1 MRGLSFK
8 KALFVLAALSPLL
21 GTAVVAAQSAG
32 WSIGDDYTKV
42 YTDPGTTDLNLYSV
56 GDLNMTAQ
64 HIRMVGNDGNFE
76 FENGNGISRFNSYV
90 RGTATRT
97 PIIIGGGDSQNV
109 VGLMLDSGAT
119 QTADI
124 LQIRKNGS
132 TGQLMTAIDANGGI
146 RSSSTL
152 NLSASTGINLTAN
165 HLKLVGNDGNLE
177 LQSTSGSTRLNSYVA
192 GSTTRNS
199 IIIGGG
205 DTQNVT
211 SLVVDSGSTQTAD
224 ILQLD
229 KNGSVLT
236 AFDSQGRLR
245 LNGITVE
252 LKVISG
258 NLEWVATMPD
268 GSLRYSKFSTRP

>member
-1 MRGLSFK
+1 MKQLSIK
-8 KALFVLAALSPLL
+8 KILFVLIALSPLL
-21 GTAVVAAQSAG
+21 ATGVVAAQSAG
-32 WSIGDDYTKV
+32 WSIGDSYTRV
-42 YTDPGTTDLNLYSV
+42 YTDPGSDDLNIYSVNDLNL
-56 GDLNMTAQ
+56 TAQ

-109 VGLMLDSGAT
+109 VGLILDSGST

-124 LQIRKNGS
+124 LQIRKNGA
-132 TGQLMTAIDANGGI
+132 TGQLLAAISANGDL
-146 RSSSTL
+146 RSTSTL
-152 NLSASTGINLTAN
+152 NISAPTGINLTAN

-192 GSTTRNS
+192 GTTTRNP

-205 DTQNVT
+205 DSQNVT
-211 SLVVDSGSTQTAD
+211 GLVIDSSSTQTAD

-229 KNGSVLT
+229 KNGTVIT

-245 LNGITVE
+245 LNGIAVE
-252 LKVISG
+252 LKVING

-268 GSLRYSKFSTRP
+268 GTLRYLRFSKQP